1 MATAPSTHAV
11 QAAVAAAWSSGQ
23 VTAST
28 SVADARKVVAS
39 ALGVDAAVLEGA
51 AHKQALL
58 DGVSQAERAGNSVR
72 IVGGGSLYCG

>member
-1 MATAPSTHAV
+1 M
-11 QAAVAAAWSSGQ
+11 
-23 VTAST
+23 TAST

-58 DGVSQAERAGNSVR
+58 DGVSQAERAGNSVSLGC
-72 IVGGGSLYCG
+72 GGGL